1 MLEITKMNLV
11 QIYSYQVSLEK
22 DIRKIKSIVN
32 FIENDTNQI
41 SDKISYYIKNIQKF
55 EKLYNRILFY
65 FSVALNNNS
74 TNRILRTKLN
84 EVLSLG
90 KVIKFF
96 QYSVIKKELLENSLF
111 TSNTFNFSQLMHI
124 HLNFIKDTE
133 NLNPSKELML
143 LTVDARTHIKN
154 CDFNN
159 EGQIGKLERLLKNIK
174 TEQLLLLNDEEKIQA
189 PETFLKYLG
198 LNQNIVETLT
208 EIILEN
214 KLYIQNIIRNYSN
227 FSQIFTVPSTQSLSQ
242 RALKNNIKKIFH
254 SLAPEFLPVLTH
266 FFQHDYIEFQHTEI
280 SQGWHIGCPSL
291 KQSRIFL
298 SLQKTIVD
306 IFNLS
311 HELGHAYGSYLQGKH
326 HCYSV
331 NLITIEFGAIF
342 CELYSYF
349 WYIKNYPQLQTEIRK
364 FLTIQLLKYMY
375 VPIEQYFFEKNLFN
389 FIKENKTAFSP
400 KKIMKDTIEKIYGST
415 AASFP
420 DIDLRHI
427 KTPQYFSTSPFYSL
441 SYLFAF
447 FAAYYS
453 IKQLEHT
460 PKFKNTIKSVL
471 SNLGYLT
478 FPQMYKMLGIDIN
491 SPAFYRSIIAKIT
504 NELR

>member
-11 QIYSYQVSLEK
+11 QIYSDQVSLEK

-159 EGQIGKLERLLKNIK
+159 G
-174 TEQLLLLNDEEKIQA
+174 T
-189 PETFLKYLG
+189 
-198 LNQNIVETLT
+198 
-208 EIILEN
+208 
-214 KLYIQNIIRNYSN
+214 
-227 FSQIFTVPSTQSLSQ
+227 
-242 RALKNNIKKIFH
+242 
-254 SLAPEFLPVLTH
+254 
-266 FFQHDYIEFQHTEI
+266 
-280 SQGWHIGCPSL
+280 
-291 KQSRIFL
+291 
-298 SLQKTIVD
+298 
-306 IFNLS
+306 
-311 HELGHAYGSYLQGKH
+311 
-326 HCYSV
+326 
-331 NLITIEFGAIF
+331 
-342 CELYSYF
+342 
-349 WYIKNYPQLQTEIRK
+349 
-364 FLTIQLLKYMY
+364 
-375 VPIEQYFFEKNLFN
+375 
-389 FIKENKTAFSP
+389 
-400 KKIMKDTIEKIYGST
+400 
-415 AASFP
+415 SF
-420 DIDLRHI
+420 
-427 KTPQYFSTSPFYSL
+427 
-441 SYLFAF
+441 
-447 FAAYYS
+447 
-453 IKQLEHT
+453 
-460 PKFKNTIKSVL
+460 
-471 SNLGYLT
+471 
-478 FPQMYKMLGIDIN
+478 
-491 SPAFYRSIIAKIT
+491 
-504 NELR
+504 

>member
-1 MLEITKMNLV
+1 MTEMQMNLT
-11 QIYSYQVSLEK
+11 QIYADQASLEK
-22 DIRKIKSIVN
+22 DIKKIKSIIK
-32 FIENDTNQI
+32 FIENDTNQV
-41 SDKISYYIKNIQKF
+41 SDRIYYYIKNIQKF
-55 EKLYNRILFY
+55 EKIYNRILFY
-65 FSVALNNNS
+65 FSAALNNDS
-74 TNRILRTKLN
+74 ANRMLRMGLN

-90 KVIKFF
+90 KVMKFF
-96 QYSVIKKELLENSLF
+96 QYSVIKKELLENPQF
-111 TSNTFNFSQLMHI
+111 TSNIFNSSKLMYF

-133 NLNPSKELML
+133 NLNPSKKLMQF
-143 LTVDARTHIKN
+143 TVDARTYIKK
-154 CDFNN
+154 CDFNDK
-159 EGQIGKLERLLKNIK
+159 EQIDILERLLKNIK
-174 TEQLLLLNDEEKIQA
+174 TEQLLFLKKEKTVHIS
-189 PETFLKYLG
+189 ETFLRYLG
-198 LNQNIVETLT
+198 LSQNIVDTLT

-214 KLYIQNIIRNYSN
+214 KLYIQDIIKNYSN
-227 FSQIFTVPSTQSLSQ
+227 LSQMFTAPSIQSLSQ
-242 RALKNNIKKIFH
+242 RALKNNIKKLFR
-254 SLAPEFLPVLTH
+254 SLAPEFLPLLTH
-266 FFQHDYIEFQHTEI
+266 FFQHDYIEFQHTKI

-298 SLQKTIVD
+298 SLQNTIVD
-306 IFNLS
+306 MFNLS
-311 HELGHAYGSYLQGKH
+311 HELGHAYASYLQGKH
-326 HCYSV
+326 RCYSV

-349 WYIKNYPQLQTEIRK
+349 WYIKNCPQLQTEIK
-364 FLTIQLLKYMY
+364 KLLTIQLLKYMY
-375 VPIEQYFFEKNLFN
+375 VPIEQYLFEKNLFN
-389 FIKENKTAFSP
+389 FLKENKTAFSP
-400 KKIMKDTIEKIYGST
+400 QKLMKDTIEKVYGST

-441 SYLFAF
+441 SYSFAF

-491 SPAFYRSIIAKIT
+491 SPAFYRGIIAKIT